1 MNHIHQTSSGFQVSH
16 QVNKWEVNITPLE
29 RFGRITIGLIGVV
42 GGIFLLT
49 SSPTFWTGSLEVL
62 LITAGLDLIITGATG
77 YCPLYNKIGYT
88 PSSLKEKKESS
99 EHCH

>member
-1 MNHIHQTSSGFQVSH
+1 
-16 QVNKWEVNITPLE
+16 
-29 RFGRITIGLIGVV
+29 
-42 GGIFLLT
+42 
-49 SSPTFWTGSLEVL
+49 
-62 LITAGLDLIITGATG
+62 LIITGATG